1 MRLTRQSSPSIKRL
15 IVTGLGRGRSIR
27 YSPLA
32 SFKLLTRD
40 RRKTRRRSLTF
51 CLVSKGKDSFTWIN
65 FFSVPS
71 ANLDKFWR
79 LAKVFS
85 PVSNLMRMGGAVL
98 DNFCLYDPFVRL
110 GLRRQRRRCGSR
122 RPLWIIVQ
130 RVLMNHS
137 PRSLGVCGALLP
149 HPPLNLLSL
158 SLRRSAAAFFP
169 DKSHA
174 QTCTTTTTTRLR
186 VVVLVY
192 IRWPPIAH
200 IIRWNET
207 PQRSKMARS
216 SSSSSW

>member
-1 MRLTRQSSPSIKRL
+1 MITKFCEPIWKADNAINSAIESINQATHCHRTR
-15 IVTGLGRGRSIR
+15 TGPIDPL
-27 YSPLA
+27 YSPLV

-110 GLRRQRRRCGSR
+110 GPRRQRRRCGSR

-158 SLRRSAAAFFP
+158 SADPPPPSFR
-169 DKSHA
+169 
-174 QTCTTTTTTRLR
+174 TRATHKL
-186 VVVLVY
+186 VLLLLLVCV
-192 IRWPPIAH
+192 
-200 IIRWNET
+200 
-207 PQRSKMARS
+207 
-216 SSSSSW
+216 